1 MYIYNDKV
9 VQGGIKPSLI
19 DMFISVASS
28 MEDKVDAIS
37 NTDWFCR
44 GFENHRVLKLSFGEA
59 VCKLAKEI
67 KFCQLVITIINVMT
81 HEHYV

>member
-44 GFENHRVLKLSFGEA
+44 GYIGFENHRQRSR
-59 VCKLAKEI
+59 
-67 KFCQLVITIINVMT
+67 
-81 HEHYV
+81 